1 MSASQV
7 HARNRNWLEA
17 MAASPDS
24 QTRLRWRN
32 ALVEQNLGLVK
43 LVAQRLS
50 LRSGQPFDELVSA
63 GNMGLIRAVEA
74 FDLRQ
79 RCSLS
84 SFAVPYIQGA
94 MLHDQRDNG
103 QPLRTPRRLRE
114 LLQRA
119 RRLQEQRRGQ
129 GLAPLTSE
137 ALASELDCR
146 TSQLAEA
153 GAVERALQVR
163 SLDAPLGSDD
173 AGEPCCL
180 LDQLAAQGPA
190 GESTGEL
197 GDGSQ
202 DRCHW
207 LRSQLDQL
215 DGPERRLLEGR
226 WLEGRSWR
234 ELGLELRLT
243 SRQAQQRA
251 EALLSWLQRAAGNP
265 AANAMA
271 SRAAM
276 AV

>member
-7 HARNRNWLEA
+7 HARNRHWLEA

-43 LVAQRLS
+43 LVAQRHS
-50 LRSGQPFDELVSA
+50 LRSGQPFNELVSA
-63 GNMGLIRAVEA
+63 GNM
-74 FDLRQ
+74 
-79 RCSLS
+79 
-84 SFAVPYIQGA
+84 
-94 MLHDQRDNG
+94 
-103 QPLRTPRRLRE
+103 
-114 LLQRA
+114 
-119 RRLQEQRRGQ
+119 
-129 GLAPLTSE
+129 
-137 ALASELDCR
+137 
-146 TSQLAEA
+146 EA